1 MSFVNR
7 IFRRIPP
14 GMQEVPIDN
23 LVPGRDYYIQTRY
36 TTQAVPVVG
45 SRMMMRAVRERAL
58 GASGKAVG
66 RNFLH
71 IKAPAEGLWKERVRL
86 ERIIEGYQQ
95 AHAHAAARGYRN
107 INEFLRREARNGGQ
121 AGVAA
126 AKYELE
132 RMLTGEWRRAVFQ
145 NITPVPGAT
154 LPIGFTN
161 HPFTAA
167 DYMFFEKKHGPEF
180 YKNYI
185 ASKVMGANQP
195 RERHYPGVEKNIASF
210 LGGGRKSKRRQ
221 RRRKTRRRKKTR
233 RRRRRKMKKVSKMTK
248 KMLLKQIN
256 IFMNS
261 DNVHQ
266 LSRSQM
272 NNIII
277 LLLKNIKYLKL
288 EKNEE
293 AKQFLDY
300 IIDLGADQGNKE
312 INNLY
317 NELAAAYFK

>member
-36 TTQAVPVVG
+36 TTQVVPVG

-210 LGGGRKSKRRQ
+210 LGGRKSKRRQ
-221 RRRKTRRRKKTR
+221 RRRKTRRRKKNTPATA
-233 RRRRRKMKKVSKMTK
+233 KKDEEGFKNDK
-248 KMLLKQIN
+248 KKC
-256 IFMNS
+256 
-261 DNVHQ
+261 
-266 LSRSQM
+266 
-272 NNIII
+272 
-277 LLLKNIKYLKL
+277 Y
-288 EKNEE
+288 
-293 AKQFLDY
+293 
-300 IIDLGADQGNKE
+300 
-312 INNLY
+312 
-317 NELAAAYFK
+317 